1 MHIHR
6 CTFLI
11 VFLKYSYFQC
21 SPKIHPHTNTFIRDP
36 CQLLLYFLYGEMSN
50 TSYLKYQSY
59 DHLND
64 LSFFFCFKSSFSPK
78 LA

>member
-21 SPKIHPHTNTFIRDP
+21 SP